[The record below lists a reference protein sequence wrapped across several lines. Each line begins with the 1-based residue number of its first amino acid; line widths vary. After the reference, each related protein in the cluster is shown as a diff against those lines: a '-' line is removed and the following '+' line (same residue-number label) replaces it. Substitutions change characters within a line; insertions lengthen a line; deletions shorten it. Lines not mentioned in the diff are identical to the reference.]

1 VGIFKNQIP
10 RLRRQKW
17 ANVQMF
23 ADEMIALLSSD
34 APIEIDSPIVI
45 NNDTNQSPI
54 TINNHSNSDDDIT
67 INRYPEPP
75 IDLPEIPPF
84 DFPDGVGDVII
95 IHINDDGIEVEDA
108 PADDPSNPTPRPSST
123 PSGGGGLPG
132 VVVSG
137 TGDSYEVDVYEDGLD
152 LPATRRTVRQLQIDS
167 SETIPEGT
175 WAVVNKM
182 TLPSGEDFYFMQVAV
197 FL

>member
-1 VGIFKNQIP
+1 MGIFKNQIP

-17 ANVQMF
+17 KDVQLF

-34 APIEIDSPIVI
+34 APIEIDSPVVI
-45 NNDTNQSPI
+45 SNTTDQAPL

-84 DFPDGVGDVII
+84 DFPEDVGDVIV
-95 IHINDDGIEVEDA
+95 IHINEDGIESEEA
-108 PADDPSNPTPRPSST
+108 PADDPTDVSPRPSRS
-123 PSGGGGLPG
+123 SGGGGFPG

-137 TGDSYEVDVYEDGLD
+137 GPGASYQVDVYESGLSQA
-152 LPATRRTVRQLQIDS
+152 PTRRTVTQLSIASD
-167 SETIPEGT
+167 ETIAAGT
-175 WAVVNKM
+175 WTLVGTVN
-182 TLPSGEDFYFMQVAV
+182 SEYFMQVPV
-197 FL
+197 WGEDL